1 MCSALTAHLGEDPM
15 NENIASPVHGSGIRP
30 LGQPPAARH
39 LHRYWWASLFLVLV
53 AAGGAAA
60 MWMKFRHGGT
70 MQYVTVPVTRGA
82 VTRAVTAT
90 GTVNPELTIIVG
102 SYVSGVI
109 KELYCDYN
117 TEVRKGQVCAK
128 IDPRPYETVVNQA
141 KANLAIGKAQLLKD
155 QASLGYAKITLER
168 NERLV
173 ETHAVSQDAVDN
185 ARSAYEQGEAQVVFD
200 QATIEQR
207 QAELD
212 SAQVNLD
219 YTDIISPVEGT
230 VVSRN
235 VTMGQ
240 TVAASF
246 QTPTLFLIATDLKKM
261 EVDTNVSESDIGG
274 LKEGDPATF
283 TVDAF
288 PKRTFTGKVSQVRQ
302 SPQTVQNVVTFDVV
316 VSVDNSDLALKPG
329 MTAATRI
336 VVEQRADAVRVP
348 SQALRFMPGGVS
360 VPASEDAADSTQG
373 RLWVLREGRP
383 VAIPAVMGVDG
394 ESFVEI
400 VAGNV
405 KPGDE
410 VIVAE
415 RHESAGRAVPPPR
428 L

>member
-1 MCSALTAHLGEDPM
+1 M
-15 NENIASPVHGSGIRP
+15 NEHVAPETQTGSPSRLVQFP
-30 LGQPPAARH
+30 EAPARTKGGRAYK
-39 LHRYWWASLFLVLV
+39 RYWI
-53 AAGGAAA
+53 AAGVLGFVALATA
-60 MWMKFRHGGT
+60 SVAWWGLGT
-70 MQYVTVPVTRGA
+70 TGTIRYTTVPVSRGA

-90 GTVNPELTIIVG
+90 GTVNPELTIIIG

-117 TEVRKGQVCAK
+117 TQVKKGQVCAK

-141 KANLAIGKAQLLKD
+141 RANLSIGRAQLLKD
-155 QASLGYAKITLER
+155 QANLGYVKLNYER
-168 NERLV
+168 NQKLV

-185 ARSAYEQGEAQVVFD
+185 ARSVYEQAEAPIAFD

-219 YTDIISPVEGT
+219 YTDIVSPVDGT

-246 QTPTLFLIATDLKKM
+246 QTPTLFLIASDLKKM

-274 LKEGDPATF
+274 LKEGSPATF

-288 PKRTFTGKVSQVRQ
+288 PKRTFQGAVSQVRQ

-316 VSVDNSDLALKPG
+316 VGVDNSDLELKPG

-336 VVEQRADAVRVP
+336 VADQRSDVARVP
-348 SQALRFMPGGVS
+348 SLALRFVPSGATARTSGV
-360 VPASEDAADSTQG
+360 VPASNTQAQV
-373 RLWVLREGRP
+373 WVLREDKPAAVP
-383 VAIPAVMGVDG
+383 VEIGLDD

-400 VAGNV
+400 VNGEL
-405 KPGDE
+405 KPGDQ

-415 RHESAGRAVPPPR
+415 QHQASGRAVPAPR

>member
-1 MCSALTAHLGEDPM
+1 M
-15 NENIASPVHGSGIRP
+15 NVNIMRV
-30 LGQPPAARH
+30 
-39 LHRYWWASLFLVLV
+39 V
-53 AAGGAAA
+53 GAAA
-60 MWMKFRHGGT
+60 VSPPIPPSKARQTNRYWLAGLYLVSAAAVGVAVAWVWFGQSGVV
-70 MQYVTVPVTRGA
+70 QYVTVPATQGP

-109 KELYCDYN
+109 RELYCDYN
-117 TEVRKGQVCAK
+117 TEVKKGQVCAK

-185 ARSAYEQGEAQVVFD
+185 ARSIYEQAEAQVAFD
-200 QATIEQR
+200 RATIEQR
-207 QAELD
+207 QAELE

-219 YTDIISPVEGT
+219 YTNIISPVDGT

-246 QTPTLFLIATDLKKM
+246 QTPTLFLIASDLKKM

-274 LKEGDPATF
+274 LKEGNPATF

-288 PKRTFTGKVSQVRQ
+288 PKRTFTGRVSQVRQ

-329 MTAATRI
+329 MTAATRV
-336 VVEQRADAVRVP
+336 VVEQRIDVVRVP
-348 SQALRFMPGGVS
+348 SQALRFKPNGLGVL
-360 VPASEDAADSTQG
+360 PSERATDATQTQV
-373 RLWVLREGRP
+373 WVMREEKP
-383 VAIPAVMGVDG
+383 VAIPAIVGLDD

-400 VAGNV
+400 VAGDV
-405 KPGDE
+405 KPGDS
-410 VIVAE
+410 VITAE
-415 RHESAGRAVPPPR
+415 RREAARAVPAPR

>member
-1 MCSALTAHLGEDPM
+1 M
-15 NENIASPVHGSGIRP
+15 NENITRLVHAAAVSPPVPPSKTRRASRYLLAGFFLVSAAAVGGAVAWVR
-30 LGQPPAARH
+30 LGQ
-39 LHRYWWASLFLVLV
+39 SGVV
-53 AAGGAAA
+53 
-60 MWMKFRHGGT
+60 
-70 MQYVTVPVTRGA
+70 QYVTVSATQGPVI
-82 VTRAVTAT
+82 RAVTAT

-109 KELYCDYN
+109 QELYCDYN
-117 TEVRKGQVCAK
+117 TEVKKGQVCAK
-128 IDPRPYETVVNQA
+128 IDPRPYETVVSQA
-141 KANLAIGKAQLLKD
+141 KANLAVGKAQLLKD

-173 ETHAVSQDAVDN
+173 ETHAVSQDAVDS
-185 ARSAYEQGEAQVVFD
+185 ARSIYEQAEAQVAFD

-219 YTDIISPVEGT
+219 YTNIISPVDGT

-246 QTPTLFLIATDLKKM
+246 QTPTLFLIASDLKKM

-274 LKEGDPATF
+274 LKEGNPATF

-288 PKRTFTGKVSQVRQ
+288 PKRTFTGRVSQVRQ

-336 VVEQRADAVRVP
+336 VVDQRVDAVRVP
-348 SQALRFMPGGVS
+348 SQALRFRPSGLGIL
-360 VPASEDAADSTQG
+360 PSESAADAAQTH
-373 RLWVLREGRP
+373 LWVLREGKP
-383 VAIPAVMGVDG
+383 VAVAAVFGLDD

-400 VAGNV
+400 VAGDV
-405 KPGDE
+405 KPGDP
-410 VIVAE
+410 VIIAE
-415 RHESAGRAVPPPR
+415 RRETAVAVPPPR

>member
-1 MCSALTAHLGEDPM
+1 MNKIITPAVLGAD
-15 NENIASPVHGSGIRP
+15 VVP
-30 LGQPPAARH
+30 LVQPPATRH
-39 LHRYWWASLFLVLV
+39 SYRRWLVGLVLVIV
-53 AAGGAAA
+53 AAGGAATA
-60 MWMKFRHGGT
+60 WLSFGKSGAV
-70 MQYVTVPVTRGA
+70 QYVTVPVTQGP

-117 TEVRKGQVCAK
+117 TQVKKGQVCAK
-128 IDPRPYETVVNQA
+128 IDPRPYETVVSQA
-141 KANLAIGKAQLLKD
+141 KANLDIGKAQLLKD
-155 QASLGYAKITLER
+155 QATLDYAKITLER
-168 NERLV
+168 NARLA
-173 ETHAVSQDAVDN
+173 ETHAVSQDALDN
-185 ARSAYEQGEAQVVFD
+185 ARSEYKQAEAQIAFD

-207 QAELD
+207 EAQLEA
-212 SAQVNLD
+212 AQVNLD
-219 YTDIISPVEGT
+219 YTNIASPVDGT

-246 QTPTLFLIATDLKKM
+246 QTPTLFLIASDLKKM

-274 LKEGDPATF
+274 LKEGSPATF

-288 PKRTFTGKVSQVRQ
+288 PKRTFAGKVSQVRQ

-336 VVEQRADAVRVP
+336 VVDQRPDAVRVP
-348 SQALRFMPGGVS
+348 SRALRFKPSGLSAQAPGGQADSREAQLWLLRQGKPVA
-360 VPASEDAADSTQG
+360 VPADIGLDDET
-373 RLWVLREGRP
+373 
-383 VAIPAVMGVDG
+383 
-394 ESFVEI
+394 FVEI
-400 VAGNV
+400 VAGEV
-405 KPGDE
+405 KLGDQ

-415 RHESAGRAVPPPR
+415 RRAAAGRAVPRPR

>member
-1 MCSALTAHLGEDPM
+1 M
-15 NENIASPVHGSGIRP
+15 NENIAPAVQGAGVIP
-30 LGQPPAARH
+30 LIQPPAARRARRRW
-39 LHRYWWASLFLVLV
+39 LAVLLLFII
-53 AAGGAAA
+53 AAGGAAIA
-60 MWMKFRHGGT
+60 WLGFSKSGT
-70 MQYVTVPVTRGA
+70 VQYVTVPVTQGA

-117 TEVRKGQVCAK
+117 TQVKKGQVCAK
-128 IDPRPYETVVNQA
+128 IDPRPYETVVSQA
-141 KANLAIGKAQLLKD
+141 KANLDIGKAQLLKD
-155 QASLGYAKITLER
+155 QATLDYAKINLER
-168 NERLV
+168 NERLA
-173 ETHAVSQDAVDN
+173 ETHAVSQDALDN
-185 ARSAYEQGEAQVVFD
+185 ARSEYKQAEAQIAFD

-207 QAELD
+207 EAQLEA
-212 SAQVNLD
+212 AQVNLD
-219 YTDIISPVEGT
+219 YTNITSPVDGT

-246 QTPTLFLIATDLKKM
+246 QTPTLFLIASDLKKM

-274 LKEGDPATF
+274 LKEGSPATF

-288 PKRTFTGKVSQVRQ
+288 PKRTFAGKVSQVRQ

-329 MTAATRI
+329 LTAATRI
-336 VVEQRADAVRVP
+336 VVNQRPDVLRVP
-348 SQALRFMPGGVS
+348 SRALRFKPSGLSAQAPGGRADSREAQLWLLQQGKPVA
-360 VPASEDAADSTQG
+360 VPADIGLDDET
-373 RLWVLREGRP
+373 
-383 VAIPAVMGVDG
+383 
-394 ESFVEI
+394 FVEI
-400 VAGNV
+400 VAGEV
-405 KPGDE
+405 KLGDQ

-415 RHESAGRAVPPPR
+415 RRAAAGRAVPRPR

>member
-1 MCSALTAHLGEDPM
+1 MDV
-15 NENIASPVHGSGIRP
+15 NIAT
-30 LGQPPAARH
+30 AARSAGN
-39 LHRYWWASLFLVLV
+39 LIPPDQLSTASRAYRYWLAGLFLVIVAVGV
-53 AAGGAAA
+53 AATAWLSFGQS
-60 MWMKFRHGGT
+60 GT
-70 MQYVTVPVTRGA
+70 VQYVTVPMSQGA

-90 GTVNPELTIIVG
+90 GTVNPELTIIIG

-117 TEVRKGQVCAK
+117 TEVKKGQVCAK

-141 KANLAIGKAQLLKD
+141 KANLSIGKAQLLKD
-155 QASLGYAKITLER
+155 QAGLGYAKITFER
-168 NERLV
+168 NEHLV
-173 ETHAVSQDAVDN
+173 ETHAVSQDAFDN
-185 ARSAYEQGEAQVVFD
+185 ARSTYEQAEAQVAYD

-219 YTDIISPVEGT
+219 YTSIISPVDGT

-235 VTMGQ
+235 VTIGQ

-246 QTPTLFLIATDLKKM
+246 QTPTLFLIASDLKKM

-274 LKEGDPATF
+274 LKEGNPATF

-288 PKRTFTGKVSQVRQ
+288 PKRTFVGKVSQVRQ

-329 MTAATRI
+329 MTAATR
-336 VVEQRADAVRVP
+336 VVVDQRAATVRVP
-348 SQALRFMPGGVS
+348 SQALHFTPNGLT
-360 VPASEDAADSTQG
+360 VPASAGPADSGETQ
-373 RLWVLREGRP
+373 LWVLRERKP
-383 VAIPAVMGVDG
+383 VAVAVILGLDD

-405 KPGDE
+405 KRGDE
-410 VIVAE
+410 IIVAE
-415 RHESAGRAVPPPR
+415 RRETSGRAVPPPR